1 MLRVGSNAIS
11 ETIDGEVVMIDL
23 ATGLYYSFTGTAG
36 QVWSALEA
44 GAGRTGTLAAMTAS
58 YGSDAAPAVDS
69 FIDELLAEGVL
80 VESAGED
87 GTVPDINGQGP
98 FEPPVLER
106 YTDMAGIL
114 SIDPI
119 HEVNEEVGWP
129 RAR

>member
-1 MLRVGSNAIS
+1 VLHVGSNAIS

-23 ATGLYYSFTGTAG
+23 NTGLYYSFTGTAG

-44 GAGRTGTLAAMTAS
+44 GGGRGGAVAAMTAR
-58 YGSDAAPAVDS
+58 YGNDAAQPVGE
-69 FIDELLAEGVL
+69 FIDALVAEGV
-80 VESAGED
+80 VVD
-87 GTVPDINGQGP
+87 GPGDDGVVPDIGGEGP

-119 HEVNEEVGWP
+119 HEVDEEVGWP

>member
-23 ATGLYYSFTGTAG
+23 ATGLYYSLTGTAG

-44 GAGRTGTLAAMTAS
+44 GGGRTGTLAAMTAR
-58 YGSDAAPAVDS
+58 YGDDVAPSVDA
-69 FIDELLAEGVL
+69 FIDQLLAEGVV
-80 VESAGED
+80 VEAAGD
-87 GTVPDINGQGP
+87 DAAVPAIDGQGS
-98 FEPPVLER
+98 FETPVLDR

-114 SIDPI
+114 CIDPI
-119 HEVNEEVGWP
+119 HEVDEEVGWP